1 MRIGLCLSGGG
12 TRGIFHIGVLQA
24 LEEYDIKPDIV
35 AGSSAGALVGSFF
48 VQAFLLKKCS
58 MSH

>member
-35 AGSSAGALVGSFF
+35 AGSSYRYKFEYWIIRSVRIR
-48 VQAFLLKKCS
+48 
-58 MSH
+58 